1 MIYERN
7 TLNYEWIDRTSIF
20 GAIFYFID
28 TMNVNMENREMN
40 IVISLSIVLLILVID
55 KRQDRYIN
63 GIFTQQHKINW

>member
-1 MIYERN
+1 MNEIRLIMN
-7 TLNYEWIDRTSIF
+7 GLIALVLLVPF
-20 GAIFYFID
+20 FYFID

-40 IVISLSIVLLILVID
+40 IVISLSIGLLILVID